1 MDLIASFPCYSL
13 ELDDFELP
21 SKTPPADE
29 KDFFHKIEEA
39 AEKIIIKEQRQEHYK
54 SIDVS
59 PFCFLNLNL
68 NIIVNCL
75 IIK

>member
-1 MDLIASFPCYSL
+1 MCLIVSFSCCSL

-21 SKTPPADE
+21 SKTPPVDE

-39 AEKIIIKEQRQEHYK
+39 AEKIITKEQRQEHYK

-59 PFCFLNLNL
+59 SFF
-68 NIIVNCL
+68 VF
-75 IIK
+75 